1 MSGAVRHSEVRE
13 ESNEGARVVAKPAE
27 GLEDERDEGCSLG
40 GAGGVVASAFA
51 SLHVGSSSEWVLG
64 GDREVRGAGGVDDC
78 YVDVESGGSEHDV
91 YVGPSVVGAGLVI
104 GVVAG
109 FNVNPGGTSGSAC
122 EVGED
127 LNEGVVA
134 SDCGAA

>member
-1 MSGAVRHSEVRE
+1 MSLL
-13 ESNEGARVVAKPAE
+13 N
-27 GLEDERDEGCSLG
+27 
-40 GAGGVVASAFA
+40 
-51 SLHVGSSSEWVLG
+51 VGSSSEWVLG
-64 GDREVRGAGGVDDC
+64 GDREVCGAGGVDDR
-78 YVDVESGGSEHDV
+78 YVDVEGSGSEHDV

-109 FNVNPGGTSGSAC
+109 FNPGGTSGSAC

-134 SDCGAA
+134 SDCGTA